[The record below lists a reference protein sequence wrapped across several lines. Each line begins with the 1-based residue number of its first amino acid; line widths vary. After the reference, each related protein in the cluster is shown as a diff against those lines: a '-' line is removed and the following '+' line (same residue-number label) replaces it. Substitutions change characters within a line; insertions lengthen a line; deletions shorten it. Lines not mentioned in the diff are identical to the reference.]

1 VNEGYPPE
9 WAGLAGSTAAS
20 ASPARDRRNRPD
32 GRDTVSPEPSPA
44 VRASPKWKL
53 SGLPLSLFTHLRLVS
68 FGHEDL
74 VGLLFWAA
82 LVGFAGALA
91 SVAFREGIRL
101 FEILFTGQS
110 ISLVHAATDLKWW
123 HRALV
128 PLIGGLLAGY
138 VLYVA
143 GRRRTSSRPVDY
155 MEAILV
161 GDGTIGLR
169 TTLLNSVSSL
179 LSIASGGSIGRE
191 GPMVQ
196 LSAMLGSKLGIL
208 ARAPVPRLRLMVA
221 CGGAAG
227 IAAAYNAPVSGALFV
242 SEIVLGSMATESFG
256 PLVVASVTS
265 SATVH
270 RFLGYGPVYEVPRV
284 QFASNWELI
293 FYVVLGVLLGHL
305 APLFLRFVDSF
316 KARVASLRLAPPW
329 ALGLGGLVVGVI
341 SIGVPEVWGNGY
353 SVVGRI
359 LSGQLLGISLLGVL
373 LAKVLATSATVGS
386 GAVGG
391 VFTPTLFIGCAVG
404 ALVGEGVHLLLPNI
418 TSVPAAYALVGMGG
432 FLAATTHAPL
442 TSILMIF
449 EMTLDYDIVL
459 PLMLACVTAHY
470 AAKVYRGGES
480 VYSASL
486 KRKRAA
492 ANDDWRLSTIQS
504 LVKPAAA
511 TVASDTTLRD
521 LFSKLPKTAI
531 NRVYVLEGDEIVS
544 WLDPRQLLDQAK
556 DHRMDGSTQVGS
568 VATTVTFT
576 LTPQMTLGVALEGFL
591 QEQATVLP
599 VTAGQWR
606 NTLLGEV
613 SRQDVLLAIRDRLTF
628 PQ

>member
-1 VNEGYPPE
+1 MSDGEGYPPE

-20 ASPARDRRNRPD
+20 ASPARDRR
-32 GRDTVSPEPSPA
+32 
-44 VRASPKWKL
+44 KWNL
-53 SGLPLSLFTHLRLVS
+53 AGLPLSLFTHLRLVS

-101 FEILFTGQS
+101 LEILFTGQS
-110 ISLVHAATDLKWW
+110 ISLVHAATDLRWW
-123 HRALV
+123 HRALI
-128 PLIGGLLAGY
+128 PLIGGVLAGY

-143 GRRRTSSRPVDY
+143 GRRRTSSKPVDY

-179 LSIASGGSIGRE
+179 FSIASGGSIGRE

-196 LSAMLGSKLGIL
+196 LAAMLGSKLGIL

-227 IAAAYNAPVSGALFV
+227 IAAAYNAPISGALFV

-293 FYVVLGVLLGHL
+293 FYVALGVLLGHL
-305 APLFLRFVDSF
+305 APPFLKLLDLF
-316 KARVASLRLAPPW
+316 KARFASLRLSPQW

-341 SIGVPEVWGNGY
+341 SIAVPEVWGNGY

-359 LSGQLLGISLLGVL
+359 LSGQLLGLSLLGVL
-373 LAKVLATSATVGS
+373 LAKVLATAATVGS
-386 GAVGG
+386 GSVGG

-486 KRKRAA
+486 ERKRGAA
-492 ANDDWRLSTIQS
+492 HDDWRLNSIQT

-511 TVASDTTLRD
+511 AVASSTTLRG
-521 LFSKLPKTAI
+521 LFANLPKSAI

-544 WLDPRQLLDQAK
+544 WLDPRALLDRVRSGQL
-556 DHRMDGSTQVGS
+556 DGETRVGS
-568 VATTVTFT
+568 VATPVTFT
-576 LTPQMTLGVALEGFL
+576 LTPQMTLGAALEGFL
-591 QEQATVLP
+591 HEQATVLP

-606 NTLLGEV
+606 TTLLGEV